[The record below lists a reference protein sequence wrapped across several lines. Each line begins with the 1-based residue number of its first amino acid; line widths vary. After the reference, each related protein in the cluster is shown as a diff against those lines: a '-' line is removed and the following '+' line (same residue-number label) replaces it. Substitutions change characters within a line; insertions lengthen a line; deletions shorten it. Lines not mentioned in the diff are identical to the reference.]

1 MGFYGYRACLIV
13 CGPALLWAA
22 PMATALG
29 IAELA
34 YPVGKKLLGHR
45 WTVTS

>member
-1 MGFYGYRACLIV
+1 
-13 CGPALLWAA
+13 
-22 PMATALG
+22 MATALG
-29 IAELA
+29 IAELS